1 MKNQNIVLIVY
12 RVLFSC
18 PKTPSFMGIYPLL
31 KDCVNFY
38 TEVFF
43 VSIWD
48 EYFEAK
54 FAYRISCASAKR
66 GGLAE
71 TGVLTDHY

>member
-1 MKNQNIVLIVY
+1 MGDISLIEG
-12 RVLFSC
+12 LCKF
-18 PKTPSFMGIYPLL
+18 L
-31 KDCVNFY
+31 Y

-43 VSIWD
+43 VSVWD

-66 GGLAE
+66 GSLAE
-71 TGVLTDHY
+71 TGVLTDHLTDWY